1 MTFSHG
7 LASAIWLLLPLA
19 PSFGVAATMTILRSY
34 LAYMDNP
41 LRSSF
46 IMGVV
51 PLVFASGAEDDTKL
65 TALVLK

>member
-1 MTFSHG
+1 
-7 LASAIWLLLPLA
+7 
-19 PSFGVAATMTILRSY
+19 MTIIRSY

-51 PLVFASGAEDDTKL
+51 RPEDRGSAAGLTTSVAPCAGGHQSDPVGLLDAEL
-65 TALVLK
+65 FP

>member
-1 MTFSHG
+1 
-7 LASAIWLLLPLA
+7 
-19 PSFGVAATMTILRSY
+19 MTIVRSY

-51 PLVFASGAEDDTKL
+51 RPEIAARRQD
-65 TALVLK
+65 